1 MKGRK
6 PLPANVHLLR
16 GNPSKLPA
24 EKLHGGVSPDVEIP
38 AAPRHLK
45 GEALK
50 EWKRI
55 TAELAQLGLVTAI
68 DRAALTMYVESW
80 ATYTHALQKIA
91 ALNGELIVTHKNG
104 FQGPSAWLTIRDKAG
119 EQCRKLLVE
128 FGMSPSSRARVTA
141 SRQADLFGDDGGVG
155 RLIK

>member
-6 PLPANVHLLR
+6 PLPKNVHVLR

-24 EKLHGGVSPDVEIP
+24 EKLNGGVRAATEIP
-38 AAPRHLK
+38 APPRNLK

-68 DRAALTMYVESW
+68 DRAALTMYCESW
-80 ATYTHALQKIA
+80 AQYSHALQKIA
-91 ALNGELIVTHKNG
+91 ALDGELIVTHKNG
-104 FQGPSAWLTIRDKAG
+104 FMGPSAWLAIRDKAA

-141 SRQADLFGDDGGVG
+141 SPQSDLFDDHGGPG
-155 RLIK
+155 RFIR